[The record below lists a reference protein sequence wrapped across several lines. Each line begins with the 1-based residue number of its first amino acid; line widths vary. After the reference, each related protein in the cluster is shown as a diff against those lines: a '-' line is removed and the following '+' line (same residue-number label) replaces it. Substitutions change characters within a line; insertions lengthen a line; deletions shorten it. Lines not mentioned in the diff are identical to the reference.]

1 MIRRHPK
8 SFYFRARRGERLEPR
23 NMLAGHPIAALF
35 SPAAFGFHPAF
46 RESSGFFGSHSAGTQ
61 SSSEQQTV
69 LTASLTDPN
78 SGATGTVSYQT
89 GGGCGG
95 TTTTLSV
102 SITGT
107 AVSSTLSVA
116 IGGTTVGTVTT
127 DSTGAGTLVLSSN
140 PTGNEQAL
148 PSNFP
153 TSITSGTT
161 ITVGTLSGAFAAST
175 SGTTI
180 RFHRHR

>member
-1 MIRRHPK
+1 MNRRHPK
-8 SFYFRARRGERLEPR
+8 SFYFRARRGEQLEPR
-23 NMLAGHPIAALF
+23 KMLAGRPIAALF

-46 RESSGFFGSHSAGTQ
+46 HESSAFFGSAPADTHS
-61 SSSEQQTV
+61 SVSQTV

-78 SGATGTVSYQT
+78 SNARGTVTYET

-102 SITGT
+102 SVTG
-107 AVSSTLSVA
+107 AAASSTLSVA

-140 PTGNEQAL
+140 PKGSQQSL

-161 ITVGTLSGAFAAST
+161 VTVGTLSGTFAAST

-180 RFHRHR
+180 RIHRHR